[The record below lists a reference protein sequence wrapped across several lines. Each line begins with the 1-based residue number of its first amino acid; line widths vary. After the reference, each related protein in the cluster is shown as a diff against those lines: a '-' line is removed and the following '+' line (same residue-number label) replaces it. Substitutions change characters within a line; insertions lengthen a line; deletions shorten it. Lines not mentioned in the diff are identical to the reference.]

1 MTAVDALQHTLAAE
15 HAAVYVYGALG
26 GMTSQASAAALYAT
40 LTEGYDAHRARRDAL
55 VAQLRRRGERP
66 VAAEAVYDLPADL
79 RGGAGVRRAALAVE
93 RACAETYAALV
104 SETTGDVR
112 SGALAALTASAL
124 RQLDLGGEPQHFPGV
139 AELRDR

>member
-40 LTEGYDAHRARRDAL
+40 LTEGYDAHRTRRDAL
-55 VAQLRRRGERP
+55 VAQLGRRGERP

-79 RGGAGVRRAALAVE
+79 AGEGQVRRAARSVE

-104 SETTGDVR
+104 SETTGDLR
-112 SGALAALTASAL
+112 SGALAALAESAL
-124 RQLDLGGEPQHFPGV
+124 RELDLGAEPQHFPGV
-139 AELRDR
+139 PELRDR